1 MASEPDISA
10 RPSPTAQL
18 ENALI
23 REFLE
28 QRGHSA
34 ESVRTL
40 PEAERHL
47 LLEQASRWAS
57 SRLAEV
63 EARAHYIHDLHH
75 SD

>member
-1 MASEPDISA
+1 MAFEPDISA
-10 RPSPTAQL
+10 RTDRTAQL
-18 ENALI
+18 ESALI

-34 ESVRTL
+34 ESLLTL
-40 PEAERHL
+40 PEADRHL

-63 EARAHYIHDLHH
+63 ESRAHYVHDLHH
-75 SD
+75 ND

>member
-1 MASEPDISA
+1 MAFEPDISA
-10 RPSPTAQL
+10 RPDRTAQL
-18 ENALI
+18 ESALI

-34 ESVRTL
+34 ESLLTL

-63 EARAHYIHDLHH
+63 ESRAHYVHDLHH
-75 SD
+75 ND

>member
-40 PEAERHL
+40 PEPERHL

>member
-1 MASEPDISA
+1 MALDISP
-10 RPSPTAQL
+10 RTDRTAQL
-18 ENALI
+18 ESALI

-34 ESVRTL
+34 DSLLSL
-40 PEAERHL
+40 PEPERHL

-63 EARAHYIHDLHH
+63 ESRAHYIHELHH

>member
-1 MASEPDISA
+1 MAIDPDISA
-10 RPSPTAQL
+10 RLDPTAQL
-18 ENALI
+18 ENAFI

-34 ESVRTL
+34 ASLLTL
-40 PEAERHL
+40 PESERHL

-57 SRLAEV
+57 IRLAEV
-63 EARAHYIHDLHH
+63 EARAHYVHDLHH

>member
-1 MASEPDISA
+1 MALEPDIPA
-10 RPSPTAQL
+10 RQDPIAQL
-18 ENALI
+18 ETAFI

-28 QRGHSA
+28 QLGHTA
-34 ESVRTL
+34 ESLLTL
-40 PEAERHL
+40 PEPERHL

-63 EARAHYIHDLHH
+63 ESRAHYIHDLHH